1 MPKALD
7 EVTALASDL
16 CTCLCSRALGGRR
29 NSTPFAA
36 MGRDA
41 PEPKTPS
48 RKEGP
53 AGSRVRKAMG
63 EVKVMKAMVK
73 VKVKA
78 KAKAKA
84 KAQGKAKAKA
94 KAKAKVK
101 AKASAKLKSQVMEKS
116 EPSRGSTAACS
127 VQDKGAPRKRGR
139 PKKEAGV
146 NILDAMQ
153 GPTAQGIR
161 RLGKVQLKCLMDES
175 EMSVP
180 KGFQHPNW
188 AGSMVNVVYEKLVDM
203 APQKIVIN
211 TWSGC
216 VAPPATTCCCGLP
229 SISKTSTHE
238 R

>member
-1 MPKALD
+1 M
-7 EVTALASDL
+7 TALASDL

-29 NSTPFAA
+29 SSTPFAA

-63 EVKVMKAMVK
+63 EVKMMKAMVK

-84 KAQGKAKAKA
+84 QGKAKAKA
-94 KAKAKVK
+94 KSKAK
-101 AKASAKLKSQVMEKS
+101 AKASAKLKARRMEKS
-116 EPSRGSTAACS
+116 EPSRGSTVACS
-127 VQDKGAPRKRGR
+127 VQDNGAPRKRGR

-153 GPTAQGIR
+153 GPMAQGIR
-161 RLGKVQLKCLMDES
+161 RLGKVQLKFLMDES
-175 EMSVP
+175 EMRWP
-180 KGFQHPNW
+180 EGFQHPNW
-188 AGSMVNVVYEKLVDM
+188 AASMVNVVYEKMVGM
-203 APQKIVIN
+203 PAQKIIIN
-211 TWSGC
+211 TWSDC
-216 VAPPATTCCCGLP
+216 VAPPAATCCCGLP
-229 SISKTSTHE
+229 SISKHRPMNGEQPTCNVV
-238 R
+238 